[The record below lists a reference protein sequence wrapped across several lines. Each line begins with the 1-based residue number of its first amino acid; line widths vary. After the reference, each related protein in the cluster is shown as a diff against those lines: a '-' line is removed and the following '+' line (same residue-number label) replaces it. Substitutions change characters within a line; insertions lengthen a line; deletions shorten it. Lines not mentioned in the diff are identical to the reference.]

1 MTPPNKVDKA
11 DDFMTQEDN
20 AELLQPELNG
30 EEEVRD
36 ETEAP
41 KEERTF
47 DNKTVQLI
55 VKRERN
61 KAYEKG
67 MRDKAMQMQQEMQPE
82 QAAEQAPQ
90 GQQQSLGGMP
100 QMSQEQMRQLM
111 AQEMPHHL
119 EQYVNKVKND
129 QAVESFV
136 QKMRAAEERFPGL
149 EAKLEKYDYSHGNG
163 MADIILAANNL
174 ENTADIIKE
183 ITDNPNKMANLLI
196 LAKQQPYAMQ
206 EAMQKLSGSIKQ
218 NQVAQEAEQVS
229 KDPMSR
235 LKPSANAGA
244 DNGAMSVADFRKMF
258 SR

>member
-1 MTPPNKVDKA
+1 MWP
-11 DDFMTQEDN
+11 
-20 AELLQPELNG
+20 
-30 EEEVRD
+30 
-36 ETEAP
+36 
-41 KEERTF
+41 
-47 DNKTVQLI
+47 NKTVQLI
-55 VKRERN
+55 VQRERRKAAD

-82 QAAEQAPQ
+82 QAPEQAQ

-119 EQYVNKVKND
+119 EKYVNQVKND

-163 MADIILAANNL
+163 MTDIILAANQM
-174 ENTADIIKE
+174 ENTADVIKE

-196 LAKQQPYAMQ
+196 LAKQQPFAMQ

-218 NQVAQEAEQVS
+218 NQDAQEAEKVS

>member
-1 MTPPNKVDKA
+1 
-11 DDFMTQEDN
+11 MTQEDN
-20 AELLQPELNG
+20 AEMLEPVLNG
-30 EEEVRD
+30 EEEVSD

-67 MRDKAMQMQQEMQPE
+67 MRDKAMQMQQEMQQPQTE
-82 QAAEQAPQ
+82 EQAPQ
-90 GQQQSLGGMP
+90 GGQQQSLGGMP
-100 QMSQEQMRQLM
+100 QMSQEQMKQLM

-136 QKMRAAEERFPGL
+136 SKMRAAEEKYPGL

-163 MADIILAANNL
+163 MTDLILAANQL

-196 LAKQQPYAMQ
+196 LAKQQPFAMQ

-218 NQVAQEAEQVS
+218 NQDAIEAEQVS

>member
-1 MTPPNKVDKA
+1 
-11 DDFMTQEDN
+11 MTQEDN
-20 AELLQPELNG
+20 AEVLEPELD
-30 EEEVRD
+30 ESTVSD

-67 MRDKAMQMQQEMQPE
+67 MRDKAMELEQQAAQAQPE
-82 QAAEQAPQ
+82 AAPQ

-119 EQYVNKVKND
+119 EKYVNQVKND

-136 QKMRAAEERFPGL
+136 SKMRAAEERFPGL

-163 MADIILAANNL
+163 MTDIILAANNL

-218 NQVAQEAEQVS
+218 NQDALEAEQVS

-244 DNGAMSVADFRKMF
+244 DNGAMSVADFRKMY